1 MDRKYIPNDMPLQSL
16 ACSPKEMLESTL
28 SELVR
33 TYPPIEKYP
42 DEKQKGIFS
51 GYTSLIYLLFRISAL
66 HPDLKADGRDLR
78 SWIED
83 YMSHLPHDIGFKT
96 GYGGIHSEK
105 LSVEAIRTCMTG
117 AEDDLNKFLQ
127 HIGEYLG
134 PYPGDDPYPAELFY
148 GRAGVLYIL
157 RMVKHYIPKHSD
169 VIQPYI
175 EKVAMKIME
184 EGKKGE
190 WTFANKRFLGPCH
203 GDIGI
208 ITQLVLSLPHL
219 APSLQGRMEE
229 LLNRQHPDGN
239 WPKTGS
245 PTDTDS
251 SLVQFCH
258 GAPGF
263 AICLKALRPY
273 FPDMHAAIDTSIE
286 KAEKVTWE
294 YGLLRKE
301 PSICHGIFGNALYV
315 ILYNSR
321 NLC

>member
-1 MDRKYIPNDMPLQSL
+1 MERKYIPNNMPLQSL

-28 SELVR
+28 SELVC

-78 SWIED
+78 FWIED

-105 LSVEAIRTCMTG
+105 LSVEAIRACMTG

-157 RMVKHYIPKHSD
+157 RMVRHYIPKHSD

-175 EKVAMKIME
+175 EKVAMNIME
-184 EGKKGE
+184 E
-190 WTFANKRFLGPCH
+190 
-203 GDIGI
+203 
-208 ITQLVLSLPHL
+208 
-219 APSLQGRMEE
+219 
-229 LLNRQHPDGN
+229 
-239 WPKTGS
+239 
-245 PTDTDS
+245 
-251 SLVQFCH
+251 
-258 GAPGF
+258 
-263 AICLKALRPY
+263 
-273 FPDMHAAIDTSIE
+273 E

-301 PSICHGIFGNALYV
+301 PSICHGIFGNALSLLLGPKRYHFLSHATPESV
-315 ILYNSR
+315 AKAKQNDSNIFQKASYTADLSPYLTYLASAAWTWAVCEMEEASIIAFND
-321 NLC
+321 L